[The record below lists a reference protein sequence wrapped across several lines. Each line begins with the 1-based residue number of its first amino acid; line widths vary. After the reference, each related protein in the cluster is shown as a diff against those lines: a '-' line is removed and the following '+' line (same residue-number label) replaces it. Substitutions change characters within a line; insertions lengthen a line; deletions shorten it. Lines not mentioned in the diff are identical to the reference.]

1 MIKISRNQNFAEW
14 IDISCFG
21 KIITNAKTEAKAI
34 KLAMQIK
41 REARKRY
48 LQKLEIVN
56 ELNES

>member
-21 KIITNAKTEAKAI
+21 KIITNAKTEAQAI

-56 ELNES
+56 ELNKP